1 MAEETRHDLE
11 EIGTA
16 AHLMMEVVDK
26 ASQDLEVTVKS
37 SADYLQSFNQTL
49 AQNFTQQLTR
59 MVENSAR
66 ATDKGVE
73 ELQAR
78 KEDFVERLME
88 LEQTEI
94 ETLVRVGKEVRQ
106 EIDSS
111 LRNAVAA
118 IALLVEEQID
128 DLRPIAM
135 DQHENFSSLMD
146 KESEDLNKVAE
157 EGIINIS
164 SKENLSIKKLS
175 QRVQEFEDAAAQ
187 ILIEKQ
193 QKLLAKMQTSNEQL
207 EEKVDQ
213 VKSELNEDFEK
224 DKNELEQRTTV
235 GTDCIA
241 SAGQNTIKRLS
252 DEVVSW
258 QSEMTQIA
266 VDFKQLLSNDRDSFD
281 QIHKTKIERQVDEVK
296 GEIKTIGEEAQGR
309 LSASHKL
316 FQGSLRRLEKKY
328 YERLER
334 LLQQFES
341 AIAQETR
348 MRVRPD
354 LPIETRR
361 ELKELLNTRLKAR
374 GLEIVKAFKRQVEL
388 YDLEHARF
396 VGGCGERLET
406 VHAASKDSLEQQL
419 KTMNA
424 EIERML
430 RGFKVELSQ
439 LDLQMPQIKDAGH
452 AAALAVL
459 AYKRARFSFGTD

>member
-1 MAEETRHDLE
+1 MAEETKQDLE

-16 AHLMMEVVDK
+16 AHLMMEAVDQ
-26 ASQDLEVTVKS
+26 ASQDLETTVKS
-37 SADYLQSFNQTL
+37 SADYLQTFNQTL
-49 AQNFTQQLTR
+49 AQNFAQQLTR
-59 MVENSAR
+59 MLENSAR

-94 ETLVRVGKEVRQ
+94 ETLVGVGKDVRQ

-111 LRNAVAA
+111 VRK
-118 IALLVEEQID
+118 ALASISQLVEEQVD
-128 DLRPIAM
+128 ALLPIAL
-135 DQHENFSSLMD
+135 DQHENFSNLID
-146 KESEDLNKVAE
+146 KESGDLRKVAE
-157 EGIINIS
+157 EGIISIS
-164 SKENLSIKKLS
+164 GKENTSIKWLL
-175 QRVQEFEDAAAQ
+175 QRVQEFEDTSAQ
-187 ILIEKQ
+187 ILEEKDQ
-193 QKLLAKMQTSNEQL
+193 DLLEKMQTDTEQL
-207 EEKVDQ
+207 AGKVKQ
-213 VKSELNEDFEK
+213 VKLALDKDFENDREEL
-224 DKNELEQRTTV
+224 DKKVEV
-235 GTDCIA
+235 DTDWIG

-252 DEVVSW
+252 DEVDSW
-258 QSEMTQIA
+258 QTEMTQLA
-266 VDFKQLLSNDRDSFD
+266 ADFKELLSADRDSFD

-334 LLQQFES
+334 LLQQFEA

-348 MRVRPD
+348 VRVRPD

-388 YDLEHARF
+388 FDLEHARF
-396 VGGCGERLET
+396 VAGCGERIET
-406 VHAASKDSLEQQL
+406 VHGASKDSLEQQL
-419 KTMNA
+419 KAMNA

-439 LDLQMPQIKDAGH
+439 LNLQLPQIKDAGH